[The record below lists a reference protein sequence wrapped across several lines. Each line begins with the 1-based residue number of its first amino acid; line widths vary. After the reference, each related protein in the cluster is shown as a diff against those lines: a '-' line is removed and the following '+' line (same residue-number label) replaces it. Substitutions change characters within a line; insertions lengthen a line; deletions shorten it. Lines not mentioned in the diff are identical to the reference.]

1 MPWEE
6 TEEYIRSGHRD
17 PNDFEEGTFRTIDI
31 DPEKGI
37 KAIVAKPKG
46 KQGMEVQSYLFSK
59 SKGWTL
65 EKAKEWF
72 EKHASGTE
80 SFKWAS
86 DTFKLYK
93 NLAEL
98 KGAKVW
104 KVKALHVGRTMN
116 NTVFNEEELRLAARS
131 LAMRPV
137 SINHSKVL
145 PFPENLVIAADYEN
159 DTVEALVWIS
169 DPNVNRMIESGEIN
183 GASVEWVA
191 MDVLQ
196 INGIKP
202 SGLVFTGLALLTKDV
217 KPSDPLAR
225 IIKESDRTTKVSY
238 ESLIKSPAAR
248 ALLSKYGYLK
258 SVVFHGKD
266 STRG

>member
-46 KQGMEVQSYLFSK
+46 KQGMEIQSYLFSK
-59 SKGWTL
+59 AKGWTL

-86 DTFKLYK
+86 DTFQLYK
-93 NLAEL
+93 NLAES

-104 KVKALHVGRTMN
+104 KVKALHVGKTLN
-116 NTVFNEEELRLAARS
+116 NTLFTEEELRLAARS

-145 PFPENLVIAADYEN
+145 PFPENLVIVADYEN
-159 DTVEALVWIS
+159 GAVEALVWIS
-169 DPNVNRMIESGEIN
+169 DLNVNRMIESGEIS

-191 MDVLQ
+191 MDVLHVD
-196 INGIKP
+196 GIKP

-217 KPSDPLAR
+217 EPGDPLAR
-225 IIKESDRTTKVSY
+225 IIKENDKTAKVGY
-238 ESLIKSPAAR
+238 KSLTKSPAAR
-248 ALLSKYGYLK
+248 AILSKYGYPKAVQRLIAK
-258 SVVFHGKD
+258 N
-266 STRG
+266 